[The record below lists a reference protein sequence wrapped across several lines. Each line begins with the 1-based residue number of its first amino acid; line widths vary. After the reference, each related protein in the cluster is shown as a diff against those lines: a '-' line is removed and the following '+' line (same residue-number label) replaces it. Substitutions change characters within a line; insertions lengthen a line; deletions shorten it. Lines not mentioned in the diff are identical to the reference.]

1 MQSRLPVGDL
11 YSSRAP
17 DKSLLPKSMNC
28 TILPVSESA
37 DKRSIIHDEYGSQN
51 ENSFGRL
58 CEKKSGVDI
67 ERFRAEA

>member
-1 MQSRLPVGDL
+1 
-11 YSSRAP
+11 
-17 DKSLLPKSMNC
+17 MNC